1 MLTTPTN
8 SPRQIALGDRVTIDT
23 DEACQ
28 AQIAN
33 KLRVLHERRRMAQEH
48 KEGLIEQMLTQM
60 CSIQKTGVFQA
71 DVSAAHADIH
81 EIDLTLNTLYAQ
93 KLKGSLQ
100 C

>member
-8 SPRQIALGDRVTIDT
+8 SPRQIALGDRVTFDS
-23 DEACQ
+23 DKSDQ

-33 KLRVLHERRRMAQEH
+33 ELRFLHEKRQMALER
-48 KEGLIEQMLTQM
+48 KVGLIEQMLTHM
-60 CSIQKTGVFQA
+60 CGIRKTGVCQA
-71 DVSAAHADIH
+71 DVTAAHADIH
-81 EIDLTLNTLYAQ
+81 QIDVTLNILYAQ